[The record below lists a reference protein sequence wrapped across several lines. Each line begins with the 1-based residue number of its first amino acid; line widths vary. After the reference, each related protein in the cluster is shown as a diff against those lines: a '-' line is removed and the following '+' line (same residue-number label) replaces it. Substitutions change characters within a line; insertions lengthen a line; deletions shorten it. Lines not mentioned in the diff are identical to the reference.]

1 MDHETNTGWP
11 KGDQT
16 GSQMRTGSTSELP
29 SLMLNPLFIAL
40 IECLAA
46 PEAGTP
52 EESLATIEDVA
63 ARYSLDPDE
72 LLNALDQ
79 PDWMRHARAQ
89 TQTLRQRGD
98 LLRMQVLPAIEK
110 LIANARRMADADAI
124 SPAVL
129 PRLLDALFKL
139 SGIGEERAANLR
151 ASANRPAAKVL
162 TVAVLDGDMPM
173 PPKVEGGLSLTIIAP
188 TWRGGQE
195 RVVAEQV
202 GGDQ

>member
-1 MDHETNTGWP
+1 MSGFTKTQDPILVRQPIEDTNSIINPTAQGA
-11 KGDQT
+11 GL
-16 GSQMRTGSTSELP
+16 LP
-29 SLMLNPLFIAL
+29 AL

-46 PEAGTP
+46 PEAGSP

-63 ARYSLDPDE
+63 ARYGLDPDE
-72 LLNALDQ
+72 LLNALEQ
-79 PDWMRHARAQ
+79 PDWMRHARAHSQ
-89 TQTLRQRGD
+89 LLRQRGD
-98 LLRMQVLPAIEK
+98 LMRMQLLPAIEK

-129 PRLLDALFKL
+129 PRLLDTLFRL

-151 ASANRPAAKVL
+151 ASANHPAAPVL
-162 TVAVLDGDMPM
+162 TLAVLDGDMPM
-173 PPKVEGGLSLTIIAP
+173 PQRVEGGLSLTIIAP

-195 RVVAEQV
+195 RVVAEQD